1 MQFLANLKIK
11 YKLML
16 MLFFPMLGLLYFSL
30 DNVSEKAKTYEEM
43 AGLERLVGLMVKVSD
58 LVHQFQRERGVSGF
72 YLISPQ
78 PHLLQE
84 LAQERVTTNTA
95 MNNLQQSAQALDVH
109 YFGENFRVALAEIL
123 KDITDVHKYR
133 EQVDNLALTEPEV
146 IRVYSDLNNQLI
158 NFIGKLTS
166 YGENKGLLKGE
177 LAYMNLLAA
186 KENAGLERSLLTR
199 IFKQRYFE
207 QAQFKQLVA
216 LTTTQDSFLGRS
228 LSLYLNEELRAI
240 FTKQLNSEVMQD
252 TERLRKLVYSAEAE
266 GLIKEA
272 DPEYWFKVQT
282 KKIEIFKQLEDILGN
297 NISQNIRSLK
307 NDAYQDFIFICMFTT
322 LIFGLASFLAYLI
335 LKGITIRL
343 SNAVSAAYSIA
354 EGNLENDIH
363 IDSLDETGKLLKAFA
378 KMQRQLRA
386 RRTEDK
392 RVADEALRL
401 NRALDVVTT
410 NVLIADNNHRI
421 IYLNNSARQLFA
433 REQYNIAKD
442 LPHFDAEHLLGETI
456 DIFHKDPKRINQHL
470 DQLLNSYKFTV
481 TLGGL
486 VLDSTITPVINSN
499 NERIGT
505 VTELTDRSLELVTE
519 QEISAV
525 LSAASQGDFKQRLS
539 LEHKTGFFLNFSESL
554 NQILSNTQAI
564 FEETLYTFAAL
575 AKGDL
580 TKGIRN
586 QYMGAFGQL
595 KQDANTTIQKLTTV
609 MQAIQQTALRVNATS
624 TDIAIGTA
632 DLNQRTEQQAASLE
646 ETAASMEQMTS
657 TVQRNAE
664 HAHQAAQLASAA
676 KQQAEQGGIVINK
689 TITAIQAMNQSSRQ
703 VTDIIGVID
712 EIAFQTNLLALNA
725 AVEAARAG
733 EHGRG
738 FAVVAN
744 EVRNLAQRSA
754 AAAKEIKTLI
764 HHSVSTV
771 NEGTLLASE
780 SGHTLGEILNAV
792 QQVHEI
798 ISEIAA
804 ASREQSLGINQ
815 VNTVI
820 NQLEEITQQNANL
833 AQASTVASDVMKQ
846 QAQNLMTQVSFF
858 QIQPPQ
864 NLI

>member
-11 YKLML
+11 YKLIL
-16 MLFFPMLGLLYFSL
+16 MLFFPMMGLLYFSL

-43 AGLERLVGLMVKVSD
+43 AGLERLVGLMLKVSD

-78 PHLLQE
+78 AHLLQE
-84 LAQERVTTNTA
+84 LAQERVTTNSA
-95 MNNLQQSAQALDVH
+95 INALQQTAQTLDIH
-109 YFGENFRVALAEIL
+109 YFGENFRAALTEIL
-123 KDITDVHKYR
+123 QDVTEVHKYR
-133 EQVDNLALTEPEV
+133 DQVDKLALTEPEV
-146 IRVYSDLNNQLI
+146 IRVYSELNSQLVR
-158 NFIGKLTS
+158 FIGKLAN
-166 YGENKGLLKGE
+166 YGDNEGLLKGE
-177 LAYMNLLAA
+177 LAYMNLIIA

-199 IFKQRYFE
+199 IFKQHYFE
-207 QAQFKQLVA
+207 QAQYKQLVA
-216 LTTTQDSFLGRS
+216 VTTTQDLFLGRS
-228 LSLYLNEELRAI
+228 LDLYLDAEQLAI
-240 FTKQLNSEVMQD
+240 FKKRLSDEVMQE
-252 TERLRKLVYSAEAE
+252 TERLRNLVYTAEAE
-266 GLIKEA
+266 GLIKES
-272 DPEYWFKVQT
+272 DPEHWFKVQT

-297 NISQNIRSLK
+297 SIYQRASLFK
-307 NDAYQDFIFICMFTT
+307 NNAYQDFIFICGFTA
-322 LIFGLASFLAYLI
+322 LIFSLAGYLAYLI
-335 LKGITIRL
+335 LKGITTRL
-343 SNAVSAAYSIA
+343 NNAVGAAYSIA
-354 EGNLENDIH
+354 DGNLENNIH
-363 IDSLDETGKLLKAFA
+363 VDSLDETGKLLKAFS
-378 KMQRQLRA
+378 KMQRQLRV

-392 RVADEALRL
+392 RIADEALRL

-421 IYLNNSARQLFA
+421 IYLNNAARQLFTQ
-433 REQYNIAKD
+433 EKYNISKD
-442 LPHFDAEHLLGETI
+442 LPNFDVERLLGEKI
-456 DIFHKDPKRINQHL
+456 DIFHKNPQQINQHL
-470 DQLLNSYKFTV
+470 DQLLSSYKFTV
-481 TLGGL
+481 RLGNL

-499 NERIGT
+499 HERIGT
-505 VTELTDRSLELVTE
+505 VTELTDRSLELVTA
-519 QEISAV
+519 QEISTV
-525 LSAASQGDFKQRLS
+525 LTAALQGDFKQRLS
-539 LEHKTGFFLNFSESL
+539 LEHKTGFFLSFSESL
-554 NQILSNTQAI
+554 NRILDTNQAI

-586 QYMGAFGQL
+586 QYLGAFGQL
-595 KQDANTTIQKLTTV
+595 KQDANTTIQKLTEV
-609 MQAIQQTALRVNATS
+609 MQAIQQTALRVNETAA
-624 TDIAIGTA
+624 DIAIGTA
-632 DLNQRTEQQAASLE
+632 NLNQRTEQQAASLE

-664 HAHQAAQLASAA
+664 HAHQAAQLASEA
-676 KQQAEQGGIVINK
+676 KHQAEQGGIVIHK
-689 TITAIQAMNQSSRQ
+689 SIVAIQAMSQSSRQ

-738 FAVVAN
+738 FAVVAT

-780 SGHTLGEILNAV
+780 SGHTLGEILKAV

-798 ISEIAA
+798 ITEIAA
-804 ASREQSLGINQ
+804 ASREQALGINQ
-815 VNTVI
+815 VNAVI

-833 AQASTVASDVMKQ
+833 AQASTVASDVMRQ

-858 QIQPPQ
+858 QIQ
-864 NLI
+864 NS

>member
-11 YKLML
+11 YKLVL

-43 AGLERLVGLMVKVSD
+43 AGLEQLAGLMVKVSD

-95 MNNLQQSAQALDVH
+95 LNNLQQTAQTLDTH
-109 YFGENFRVALAEIL
+109 YFGDSFRIALAEIL
-123 KDITDVHKYR
+123 KDVIEVHKYR
-133 EQVDNLALTEPEV
+133 EQVDQLVLTEPEV
-146 IRVYSDLNNQLI
+146 IRVYSELNNQLI
-158 NFIGKLTS
+158 SFIGKLTS
-166 YGENKGLLKGE
+166 YGNNKGLLKGE
-177 LAYMNLLAA
+177 LAYMNLLTA

-207 QAQFKQLVA
+207 RGQFKQFVM
-216 LTTTQDSFLGRS
+216 LTITQDLFLGRS
-228 LSLYLNEELRAI
+228 LNLYLDDEQLAI
-240 FTKQLNSEVMQD
+240 FKKRLADNIMQE
-252 TERLRKLVYSAEAE
+252 TERLRNVVYATESE

-272 DPEYWFKVQT
+272 DPEHWFKAQT
-282 KKIEIFKQLEDILGN
+282 SKIEIFKQLEDILGQS
-297 NISQNIRSLK
+297 IYQKATLVK
-307 NDAYQDFIFICMFTT
+307 NDAYQDFILISAGTV
-322 LIFGLASFLAYLI
+322 LIFSLAGFLAYLI
-335 LKGITIRL
+335 LKGITTRL
-343 SNAVSAAYSIA
+343 SNAVGAAYSIA
-354 EGNLENDIH
+354 DGNLENTIH
-363 IDSLDETGKLLKAFA
+363 VDSLDETGKLLKAFS

-392 RVADEALRL
+392 RIADEALRL

-410 NVLIADNNHRI
+410 NVLIADNNHQI
-421 IYLNNSARQLFA
+421 IYLNNAARQLFT
-433 REQYNIAKD
+433 REQYSISKD
-442 LPHFDAEHLLGETI
+442 LPNFDVERLLGEKI
-456 DIFHKDPKRINQHL
+456 DLFHKNPQQINQHL
-470 DQLLNSYKFTV
+470 DQLLSSYKFTIN
-481 TLGGL
+481 LGNL
-486 VLDSTITPVINSN
+486 ILDSTITPVINSN

-505 VTELTDRSLELVTE
+505 VTELTDRSLELATE
-519 QEISAV
+519 QEISTV
-525 LSAASQGDFKQRLS
+525 LAAALQGDFKQRLS

-554 NQILSNTQAI
+554 NRILDTNQAI
-564 FEETLYTFAAL
+564 FEETLHTFAAL

-586 QYMGAFGQL
+586 QYLGAFGQL
-595 KQDANTTIQKLTTV
+595 KQDANTTIQKLTAV
-609 MQAIQQTALRVNATS
+609 MQAIQQTAQRVNS
-624 TDIAIGTA
+624 TAADIAQGTSS
-632 DLNQRTEQQAASLE
+632 LNQRTEQQAASLE

-664 HAHQAAQLASAA
+664 HAHQAAQLAKVA
-676 KQQAEQGGIVINK
+676 KQQAEQGGVVINK
-689 TITAIQAMNQSSRQ
+689 TITAIQAMSQSSRQ
-703 VTDIIGVID
+703 VADIIGVID

-738 FAVVAN
+738 FAVVAT

-754 AAAKEIKTLI
+754 AAAKEIKILI

-798 ISEIAA
+798 ITEIAA
-804 ASREQSLGINQ
+804 ASMEQTLGINQ
-815 VNTVI
+815 VHLVI

-833 AQASTVASDVMKQ
+833 AQASNVASDVMKQ

-858 QIQPPQ
+858 QIQ
-864 NLI
+864 NS